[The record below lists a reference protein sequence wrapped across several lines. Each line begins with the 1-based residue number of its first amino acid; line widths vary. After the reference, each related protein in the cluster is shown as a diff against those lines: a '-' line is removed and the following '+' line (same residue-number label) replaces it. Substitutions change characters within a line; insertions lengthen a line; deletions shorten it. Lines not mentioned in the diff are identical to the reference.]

1 MEYISKFREML
12 LAENQKHNLVSRRTL
27 EEDFDKHIS
36 DSQEIL
42 KYTSLDNCRIADM
55 GSGAGFPGLIL
66 AMHCPT
72 AQFILVE
79 SDSKKSAFL
88 ETVAQE
94 LDLGNVK
101 VVTSRLEKLGHDSYF
116 RETFDIVT
124 ARALAA
130 LNVLLEYGIPL
141 LKSGGIGWFWKGSKA
156 DEEVE
161 QAQKALQVLHTR
173 VESIYWYK
181 LIEQRDRALVKVVK
195 ESPTPAQ
202 YPRRTGI
209 PSKRPL

>member
-88 ETVAQE
+88 ETVALE

-101 VVTSRLEKLGHDSYF
+101 VVTCRLEKLGHDSSF

-156 DEEVE
+156 EEEVK
-161 QAQKALQVLHTR
+161 QAQRALQVLHTR